1 MYLLLDA
8 STIIDALQIEG
19 LQLWGPEWERIIA
32 VEAQRF
38 WLFALVCGVFS
49 GLLKMRK
56 VVTDTP
62 VTVTGDS
69 LTRAK
74 TDGNSTSTTTITEKE
89 KTATPDETAES
100 DPEKELQRL
109 QNATAETGQKRREVR
124 RRLHGLGRNV
134 VANALDVVLP
144 GVIVGWVDASPG
156 TVGLAMFTTT
166 VLTGMDVWQRCG
178 REVLGKY

>member
-1 MYLLLDA
+1 
-8 STIIDALQIEG
+8 
-19 LQLWGPEWERIIA
+19 
-32 VEAQRF
+32 
-38 WLFALVCGVFS
+38 
-49 GLLKMRK
+49 MRK
-56 VVTDTP
+56 VVTDTS
-62 VTVTGDS
+62 VTATGNG
-69 LTRAK
+69 LAHAETNGHRI
-74 TDGNSTSTTTITEKE
+74 TNTTTTEKE

-109 QNATAETGQKRREVR
+109 QNTTAETGQKRREVR

-166 VLTGMDVWQRCG
+166 VLTGMDVCQRCG
-178 REVLGKY
+178 RQALGKY